1 MPVPNKSDDVRG
13 MIAVD
18 KIGCK
23 ILFLN
28 PKTYETETV
37 IDGFQRTVHELLV
50 IPETGLAYVPIFG
63 DGIHGRNPNPG
74 HVLWVV
80 DLLNRKL
87 VCDIDLSPYSA
98 PHTVRLGA
106 DGMIYITC
114 ENSAVVAVIDPK
126 TNKVVG
132 AIDSGSK
139 NGHRL
144 AIAGDGKRLYTD
156 NEEDATVSVIDVPN
170 RKLLGKI
177 KTPQALAGIAVSDDG
192 RTVVAVS
199 DEQPVIFM
207 IDTAAGNVARE
218 VTLEGVPK
226 AAQIARYSPDGKLL
240 VISSLNSNMMSFID
254 VSSGAQAT
262 VAVGDQPMDFA
273 FRGDELFVGCQG
285 DGSMHVIDIPKRK
298 HKQSFKAGTGCE
310 SVGFF

>member
-1 MPVPNKSDDVRG
+1 MTNPGNVRG

-23 ILFLN
+23 ILFIN
-28 PKTYETETV
+28 PETYATEIV
-37 IDGFQRTVHELLV
+37 IEGFQRTVHELLV

-74 HVLWVV
+74 HVLCVI
-80 DLLNRKL
+80 DCLKRRRLA
-87 VCDIDLSPYSA
+87 DIDLSPYSA

-106 DGMIYITC
+106 DGLIYITC
-114 ENSAVVAVIDPK
+114 ENSAKVAVIDP
-126 TNKVVG
+126 NKQKMID
-132 AIDSGSK
+132 AIDSGST

-144 AIAGDGKRLYTD
+144 CITNDGRRLYTD
-156 NEEDATVSVIDVPN
+156 NEEDASVSVVDVPN

-177 KTPQALAGIAVSDDG
+177 ETPQAIAGVAVSGDG

-199 DEQPVIFM
+199 DESPVVFL
-207 IDTAAGNVARE
+207 IDPAEGRVTRE
-218 VTLEGVPK
+218 LRLEGVPK

-240 VISSLNSNMMSFID
+240 VVSSLNSNMVSLIET
-254 VSSGAQAT
+254 SSGAQTA
-262 VAVGDQPMDFA
+262 VPVGDQPMDFA
-273 FRGDELFVGCQG
+273 FRGDEIFVGCQG
-285 DGSMHVIDIPKRK
+285 DGSMHIIDVPKRR